1 MTILSN
7 KCITI
12 LKIKNMKQELITRIR
27 CILDFME
34 EFETLVSNA
43 KKDGDEEWEDELHAR
58 LSFAESDLRNY
69 VGLLLG
75 DKKEED
81 DELPF

>member
-1 MTILSN
+1 MYN
-7 KCITI
+7 KLTV
-12 LKIKNMKQELITRIR
+12 KEMKQEFITEIR
-27 CILDFME
+27 LRLDFIE
-34 EFETLVSNA
+34 KFETLVGDA
-43 KKDGDEEWEDELHAR
+43 KSKGDEEWEDELHAR

-75 DKKEED
+75 DKNEED

>member
-1 MTILSN
+1 
-7 KCITI
+7 
-12 LKIKNMKQELITRIR
+12 MKQEFITKIR

-43 KKDGDEEWEDELHAR
+43 KRDGDEEWEDELHAR
-58 LSFAESDLRNY
+58 LSYAESDLRNY
-69 VGLLLG
+69 IGLLLG

>member
-1 MTILSN
+1 
-7 KCITI
+7 
-12 LKIKNMKQELITRIR
+12 
-27 CILDFME
+27 ME

-58 LSFAESDLRNY
+58 LSFAESDLRDY

-75 DKKEED
+75 DKQEQD

>member
-1 MTILSN
+1 
-7 KCITI
+7 
-12 LKIKNMKQELITRIR
+12 MKQELITRIR

-34 EFETLVSNA
+34 KFETLVSNA

-58 LSFAESDLRNY
+58 LSFAESDLREL
-69 VGLLLG
+69 VDKLLA
-75 DKKEED
+75 DKQEQD